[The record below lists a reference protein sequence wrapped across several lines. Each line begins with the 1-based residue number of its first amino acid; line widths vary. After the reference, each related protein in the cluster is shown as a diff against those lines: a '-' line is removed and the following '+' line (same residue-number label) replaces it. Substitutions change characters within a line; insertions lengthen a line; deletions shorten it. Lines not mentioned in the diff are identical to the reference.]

1 MVLVCDQTII
11 KGIKAIRAL
20 LWIYN
25 FDKVIVLIDQVF
37 AMKEIKELGQITFV
51 QILKIILYVLVMFIL
66 GLVLSL
72 LCLKSILKYNE
83 WPIYTETNIVN
94 QNQARVP
101 AMTFCSLSNGYK
113 GDILKVIYVYVYK
126 KSY

>member
-1 MVLVCDQTII
+1 MSRNKSLVVLVCDQTIL
-11 KGIKAIRAL
+11 KGVKAIRAL

-37 AMKEIKELGQITFV
+37 VMKEIKENGQITFV
-51 QILKIILYVLVMFIL
+51 QILKIILYVLVMFVL

-113 GDILKVIYVYVYK
+113 EDILRVI
-126 KSY
+126 